1 MLSYNKPITGQRGIP
16 WQSSDASNNIL
27 SYECTVV
34 SAAKLQ
40 SAPLGFH
47 T

>member
-1 MLSYNKPITGQRGIP
+1 MLSYNKPIIGQRGSPEFQCIKI
-16 WQSSDASNNIL
+16 IL

-34 SAAKLQ
+34 SVAKLQ

-47 T
+47 A